1 MANWKEL
8 GEVPDSEEEDGF
20 GSQEAEA
27 PALPTALANTAEI
40 APQEDK
46 DIWDVPDS
54 QGEQQSEVQTQL
66 PALPLGAATAT
77 PPFDQLPYSSPL
89 SSVPSEHDLPP
100 VDELLLGWGD
110 DEPPA
115 VPEPN
120 QNAEETQPLQ
130 YLDASPGPLRTRIE
144 IPIYQSQ
151 NRRQEFVDD
160 DQEARQV
167 AVRYERSLRPRK
179 PIQEHPYLLEN
190 VQYSN
195 LFKKHGVR
203 PVRVA
208 IESAR
213 RHREATEQDNDFEE
227 ESQDTTDVAG
237 ESQVHFNEPSSSLG
251 AADPFEFPSSSPPK
265 TSPANNR
272 GKDSSRASSP
282 GDTDDTSVL
291 DQDLPALDDLFR
303 PIPRLVPTKSAKRQ
317 SSPPPSTVRKR
328 RRINVLDSD
337 PAEANAASREG
348 RTSPDPL
355 ASTSHNAQPKPG
367 TRPGKTMQDRQPQ
380 TPRADEQPP
389 SLGAIIDIS
398 SDNDNGHRLSS
409 KHRHNA
415 HAASSSESSS
425 ESDEEVVNTIG
436 RRIRGVLPASWLRLD
451 QQSGRDK
458 LQADIRKNKHRQS
471 PSREIR
477 RGVAQSRPALPGST
491 AANLFFD
498 DSEESDSERAAAPV
512 SASDW
517 SPVQTR
523 LSLVPDATPVPAQDV
538 MSDDDDGPVVEDDR
552 IDAML
557 PGWTVRKRQLKL
569 PESLKRDPKRIKAS
583 GHTPIPRHSKGQR
596 QEKITSHV
604 YRAPASSKPD
614 NPKRK
619 NRKSKK
625 RAGGGQAPRSAPRPT
640 PPRLS
645 ILDVLEP
652 NAPCFLNIAA
662 RAARRQPGQGRS
674 SPRRKTIQLA
684 TRQDQIDA
692 ASILHEW
699 REGSIRPRQS
709 VTAAIRSPKQPR
721 QPLQDTSG
729 NGRRK
734 QKAWTSQA
742 TSTTRKFVKQIS
754 DGGSV
759 TYRPEKPPGK
769 PRSDK
774 PPAAGGVV
782 PRYAAPTRPA
792 QLEMD
797 ESDQSR
803 RGAFHARKRVF
814 DRLYRN
820 ADLGMPLQAS
830 LADIAAEIASSPDLS
845 DSVES
850 THARSTTPLE
860 PRPANAPR
868 RKLIKPRRVD
878 IEAPEFQRAKEPLPV
893 EYVPEPRPVRP
904 DHGHSKLLGL
914 GPYGTTYTQHFE
926 VFPLDPR
933 VYFHETSL
941 IGGGILASYIRGDV
955 SAKAADARPPVSFN
969 LGSRSLNWGAWDAQ
983 VSSELGIVFDFI
995 AEQIEGADA
1004 GNMDSSSTA
1013 INASMFVLRYLKE
1026 SLSFTRDN
1034 DMKAFAARA
1043 IECLA
1048 SFNSRVDSLVDDHTQ
1063 APEARQSIAMRVS
1076 DRMLLMAL
1084 VVLRICGD
1092 EPMLSVE
1099 QFQAEDLLKRMSK
1112 TSMSILR
1119 GTGAAPIRKAY
1130 DELQS
1135 IRVRERGLRDDAFV
1149 IQSWV
1154 VLMKVLEAAHIPRA
1168 SFWEVAQDIIIPPS
1182 VAASADAENFERSW
1196 DFMFNL
1202 LPLVEFGD
1210 SGVVVSGRR
1219 HDVNS
1224 DGWGIPQA
1232 LLKRVF
1238 RLYQDNTRQSPSFND
1253 YCRALV
1259 GRCHCLIQQWG
1270 WRRSAAVVGVIFDFF
1285 GSQDL
1290 AHLRNEEA
1298 YESPRFLEE
1307 LAGRPVLDVE
1317 PGDRCFHILLKMVGL
1332 SIRKLREVDAKK
1344 DIRNLVVR
1352 TTPNHNRQHLK
1363 EQNVHARD
1371 LAALRNHHDLLATLF
1386 WAAPPDLRPAVSLIE
1401 RLVSPENSH
1410 KEACLINIRCWS
1422 QLARFIVASGEAG
1435 TTFRPFNQWRNSFFQ
1450 QVLRQF
1456 SSVAPEI
1463 QQQVLA
1469 LAKDGRQPISEDRI
1483 NDTIARNKA
1492 AIGDVLY
1499 SSVAASLDVLTAAT
1513 DLEGATFSLNTYQ
1526 LQTIYQQFAAAPPDL
1541 DWGTLQAAVTTLGSF
1556 LRRVDDFKEE
1566 EESQQSESQIL
1577 NSALADDALETVERV
1592 LLRGFF
1598 SMARCVMSSRNEK
1611 KPNVLTSG
1619 SKDKCIESVVSLSA
1633 RLSARYIKCGSFEL
1647 SDMFKPGTYGLF
1659 VAPPHQLDLHLRRHM
1674 THFVSVL
1681 LESGLESWTT
1691 SECSLPELW
1700 ALSLV
1705 KPRDYLKY
1713 ENELAKQ
1720 LHKSG
1725 KDFVPD
1731 AVVALGPKPDYVTNR
1746 DLFEFAISQM
1756 RRSIRDAGPSLRTI
1770 LLAEHSVTLQ
1780 RVMEQIKMD
1789 LKAVSN
1795 DVSSHQGYVAFIRSI
1810 VSLIKS
1816 HGSEIRPVD
1825 NFFYQI
1831 SNEYSPSTE
1840 DPQLQVAGLI
1850 SYGVRIREGDTRS
1863 SQQLFHLLLSNV
1875 KFAISNDRLREDV
1888 TMLRKGMANQGIA
1901 GFVLGKMLP
1910 SCVRAA
1916 FRHTSAHPLLDIYG
1930 EALRIL
1936 LAKKVVAY
1944 ELAEADLPHVVSLA
1958 HAAIEGIDDW
1968 VTDAAV
1974 LSATQLHV
1982 LRQIVTVL
1990 NFLWPQ
1996 IRVIAASSP
2005 SSQAW
2010 TRLCNCFEL
2019 LDQIMTTADDVTSN
2033 LVRAGETVTTA
2044 GRLFGANTAGGAR
2057 EVRFDSDVKM
2067 FTDLIVKDVAT
2078 GWGSRENRMT
2088 TQANNHGGASVKGV
2102 PVPAFDAEGVLQD
2115 LHERIREWR
2124 WWWDEV
2130 FGVSSIA
2137 VLVDNVVF

>member
-213 RHREATEQDNDFEE
+213 RHREAMEQDNDFEE
-227 ESQDTTDVAG
+227 ESQETTDVAG

-282 GDTDDTSVL
+282 
-291 DQDLPALDDLFR
+291 R
-303 PIPRLVPTKSAKRQ
+303 
-317 SSPPPSTVRKR
+317 
-328 RRINVLDSD
+328 D

-458 LQADIRKNKHRQS
+458 LQADIRRNKHRQS

-517 SPVQTR
+517 SPVQAR

-538 MSDDDDGPVVEDDR
+538 MSDDDDGSVVEDDR

-926 VFPLDPR
+926 RRRLCQGSGCPP
-933 VYFHETSL
+933 
-941 IGGGILASYIRGDV
+941 
-955 SAKAADARPPVSFN
+955 ARLLQPGEQV
-969 LGSRSLNWGAWDAQ
+969 LELGAWDAQ
-983 VSSELGIVFDFI
+983 VSSELGIVFDFV

-1048 SFNSRVDSLVDDHTQ
+1048 SFNSRVDSLVDDRTQ

-1317 PGDRCFHILLKMVGL
+1317 PGDRCFHIFLKMVGL
-1332 SIRKLREVDAKK
+1332 SIRKLR
-1344 DIRNLVVR
+1344 RSMLRR
-1352 TTPNHNRQHLK
+1352 TY
-1363 EQNVHARD
+1363 AI
-1371 LAALRNHHDLLATLF
+1371 
-1386 WAAPPDLRPAVSLIE
+1386 WSSPDLRPAVSLIE

-1633 RLSARYIKCGSFEL
+1633 RLSARYIKCGNFEL

-1795 DVSSHQGYVAFIRSI
+1795 DMSSHQGYVAFIRSI

-1831 SNEYSPSTE
+1831 SNEYSPSTD

-1888 TMLRKGMANQGIA
+1888 TMLRKGMANQGIV

-1944 ELAEADLPHVVSLA
+1944 ELTEADLPHVVSLA

-1982 LRQIVTVL
+1982 LRQIVAVL
-1990 NFLWPQ
+1990 NLLWPQ

-2019 LDQIMTTADDVTSN
+2019 LHQIMTTADDVTSN

-2044 GRLFGANTAGGAR
+2044 GRLFGANTASGAR

-2130 FGVSSIA
+2130 FGVSSPA